1 MAEAATVVAGAVVEK
16 VVAVLEGARVE
27 ARVAVEK
34 AVATGAEKVE
44 AGMAAAMEAEEMEVA
59 MVVESA
65 AAMVEVT
72 VEEREEEREGATA
85 GVVMEEEVMGRRSI
99 LLQRMAWP
107 LNLLSRLAMS

>member
-1 MAEAATVVAGAVVEK
+1 MKGEMAGAAAVVAGAVVEK

-27 ARVAVEK
+27 AVAVEK

-65 AAMVEVT
+65 AAMVEET
-72 VEEREEEREGATA
+72 VEEREEGRGWKR
-85 GVVMEEEVMGRRSI
+85 GVVMEEEVMGRKSI
-99 LLQRMAWP
+99 LLQRWR
-107 LNLLSRLAMS
+107 SR